1 MDEKQ
6 NNVVELIRRSL
17 AASSGA
23 QGVKGVPILLI
34 ERPDGLQSWS
44 STDAG
49 TSADLAL
56 AYYYSHG
63 FLADRTRMNLYGYP
77 GLLSTLSN
85 PPPWIEVEPE
95 DVDGGISEDRADEL
109 CPLIVHAQEHAVE
122 SLVSRYRSEQQHK
135 ALVLERFVGL
145 ASSSVVTEVGADSF
159 RDLVGLAKV
168 LGVALFEAIYDAV
181 FEFDEFTLLLHKIGP
196 CGSCGVEMISPKNHP
211 KGSRDRANTGDGA
224 AVPIVCIDAA
234 RATSCY
240 FIGTAGL
247 HRRSGLAGD
256 LV

>member
-34 ERPDGLQSWS
+34 ERPDGLQSWF

-77 GLLSTLSN
+77 GLLRTLSN

-181 FEFDEFTLLLHKIGP
+181 FEFDEFTVAAGAPDLLVWLPGPEPSCWFFSEVKAPGDSLRSSQKGWLHQ
-196 CGSCGVEMISPKNHP
+196 HW
-211 KGSRDRANTGDGA
+211 
-224 AVPIVCIDAA
+224 
-234 RATSCY
+234 
-240 FIGTAGL
+240 
-247 HRRSGLAGD
+247 D
-256 LV
+256 LVCGHYLITVLE